1 MVRLKYIFI
10 GFVIILLISNISS
23 QSLPFEKCGQHLSD
37 FEENRI
43 LNWGYGYNDLLG
55 DLVVWS
61 QSPHVTID
69 SIGSSVQNRAIWELT
84 ISDNPSSTIYKRI
97 YIHARTHPGEEESF
111 WVANEIINFL
121 LSDSPEAN
129 AIRSQCIFH
138 IVPMHNPD
146 GVELGYSREN
156 ANGIDIE
163 SGWDDSVIQPEVSA
177 LQNRFIDLS
186 FVIPNPI
193 EVALNMHS
201 AYACKRYF
209 VYHHETGTSDNFTLM
224 EKNFISGIQAYY
236 PGGFED
242 WNYFISWSNGTP
254 DQYPES
260 WWWLN
265 YGENVMALTYEDM
278 NCSEAGNYDLT
289 ANAIVKGVCDYIG
302 VNLSNIKNDDL
313 LPNGYK
319 LYQNY
324 PNPFNPTTLINFD
337 IPEDSFVKV
346 SVLDIKGREVSVILE
361 GEQTAGSQSIT
372 WEAVDNYDNNLPS
385 GVYLCLMKV
394 KDYISTKKMILLR

>member
-10 GFVIILLISNISS
+10 GFVIKLLISNISS

-61 QSPHVTID
+61 QSPYVTID
-69 SIGSSVQNRAIWELT
+69 SIGSSVENRAIWELT
-84 ISDNPSSTIYKRI
+84 ISDNPSSNIYKRI

-236 PGGFED
+236 PDGFED

>member
-1 MVRLKYIFI
+1 MILKFKASILFI
-10 GFVIILLISNISS
+10 IPFYFGLIDAQIIHN
-23 QSLPFEKCGQHLSD
+23 QKCGIPP
-37 FEENRI
+37 EESNHSR
-43 LNWGYGYNDLLG
+43 NWGYGYNDLL
-55 DLVVWS
+55 DDIEIWQQS
-61 QSPHVTID
+61 QYVNID
-69 SIGSSVQNRAIWELT
+69 SIGRTVQGRAIWELT
-84 ISDNPSSTIYKRI
+84 ISEDPSSITHKRI
-97 YIHARTHPGEEESF
+97 YIHARTHPGEEEAF
-111 WVANEIINFL
+111 WVTDEIINFL
-121 LSDSPEAN
+121 LADTPEASF
-129 AIRSQCIFH
+129 IRSNTIFH

-156 ANGIDIE
+156 ANGLDIE
-163 SGWDDSVIQPEVSA
+163 SGWDDNVLEPEVSV
-177 LQNRFIDLS
+177 LQNRFLELS
-186 FVIPNPI
+186 FAIPNPI
-193 EVALNMHS
+193 QVALNMHS

-209 VYHHETGTSDNFTLM
+209 VYHHENGTSSYFTDL
-224 EKNFISGIQAYY
+224 EKDFISGIQHYY
-236 PGGFED
+236 PNGIED
-242 WNYFISWSNGTP
+242 WNYFVSWSSNTP

-289 ANAIVKGVCDYIG
+289 ADAIVKGVCDYIG

-346 SVLDIKGREVSVILE
+346 FVLDIKGREVSVILE
-361 GEQTAGSQSIT
+361 GEQTAGLKSIT
-372 WEAVDNYDNNLPS
+372 WEAVDIYDNNLPS